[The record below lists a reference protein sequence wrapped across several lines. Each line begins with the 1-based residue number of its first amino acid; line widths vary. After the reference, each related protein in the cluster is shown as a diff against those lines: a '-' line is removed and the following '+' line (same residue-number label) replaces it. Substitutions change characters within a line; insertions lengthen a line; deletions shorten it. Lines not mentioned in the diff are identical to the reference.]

1 MNVTEL
7 TSIFSDAF
15 EITFFGGKTLTG
27 LAVLLLLAYIAYR
40 CRISIDA
47 IVVVFVP
54 LIILFAGHGFL
65 PYELRFLVYIIVGV
79 LLGLGI
85 YKAVSG

>member
-15 EITFFGGKTLTG
+15 EVTFFGGKTLTG

-40 CRISIDA
+40 CRIAIDA
-47 IVVVFVP
+47 IVVIFVP
-54 LIILFAGHGFL
+54 LIILFAGYGYL
-65 PYELRFLVYIIVGV
+65 PPVLQYLTFIIVGV
-79 LLGLGI
+79 LLALGI
-85 YKAVSG
+85 YKAMSG